1 MQKVLIIQTAF
12 IGDVVLATAMLES
25 LHQAFP
31 HAAIDILVRKGN
43 ESLFANHPFVN
54 QVLVWQKQQHKYKHW
69 WTILQQIRQQQYDA
83 VINLQRY
90 AATGLWTVFSKA
102 KQTIGFNKNPL
113 SIGFSKVVQ
122 HEMGSST
129 GMHEIERNQLLL
141 AAWPVCGLQMPK
153 LYPSEADFAA
163 VADYKSAPYICI
175 APSSVWMTKQFPPEK
190 WVSLLQ
196 QLPKQLVVYIMGGSN
211 DAALCNDILEKSQHP
226 HAHNL
231 AGKCSFLQSAALMK
245 DAVMNYVNDSAP
257 MHFCSAMN
265 APVAAIYCST
275 IPAFGY
281 GPLSQK
287 SFVVQVNQALACR
300 PCGLHGK
307 AQCPEH
313 HFDCGYK
320 IEIAQLMR
328 CLPASN

>member
-25 LHQAFP
+25 LHQAYP
-31 HAAIDILVRKGN
+31 NAAIDILVRKGN
-43 ESLFANHPFVN
+43 ESLFVNHPFLH
-54 QVLVWQKQQHKYKHW
+54 QVLVWEKQINKYKHW
-69 WTILQQIRQQQYDA
+69 WKVLQQIRQTQYDA

-90 AATGLWTVFSKA
+90 AATGLWTVFSNA
-102 KQTIGFNKNPL
+102 KQTIGFDKNPL
-113 SIGFSKVVQ
+113 SIGFAKVVKHQ
-122 HEMGSST
+122 MGSNT
-129 GMHEIERNQLLL
+129 GLHEIERNQLLL
-141 AAWPVCGLQMPK
+141 ATWPETKLQLPK
-153 LYPSEADFAA
+153 LYPSAADMAS
-163 VADYKSAPYICI
+163 VAMYKTMPYICI
-175 APSSVWMTKQFPPEK
+175 APSSVWMTKQFPPDK
-190 WVSLLQ
+190 WVEFLQ

-211 DAALCNDILEKSQHP
+211 DAALCQTILEQSQHP
-226 HAHNL
+226 NAHNL

-257 MHFCSAMN
+257 MHFCSAVN

-281 GPLSQK
+281 GPLSTK
-287 SFVVQVNQALACR
+287 SFVVQIKQTLACR

-313 HFDCGYK
+313 HFDCGHK